1 LALPWRKKNQGHPAA
16 IIAGR
21 GWFSVPH
28 IPLESARVACLW
40 PEYRSG
46 PFYTGKIFS
55 VCLSTSQ
62 DGWLSNEI
70 FLEAAIRTPAPSFL
84 NLLGYIAIFFIYH
97 MFQFRRSLRTL
108 LFFLIDLNVLNVT
121 LPATPVAEPAAY

>member
-1 LALPWRKKNQGHPAA
+1 LALPWRKKTSDTLRRSSPGAAGSRFLIFPLRALVLPACGPNTGP
-16 IIAGR
+16 GR
-21 GWFSVPH
+21 FIRGRF
-28 IPLESARVACLW
+28 
-40 PEYRSG
+40 
-46 PFYTGKIFS
+46 FS

-97 MFQFRRSLRTL
+97 LFQFRRSLRR
-108 LFFLIDLNVLNVT
+108 FCPFLIDLNVLNVT